1 MPKPVEFHFDF
12 VSPYSY
18 LAVTQFDALR
28 TRTGAEIVHKPFR
41 VLELMRLVG
50 NQPTPA
56 CQNKLN
62 YARVDLDRWAK
73 RYRVP
78 FRRNPHMGGF
88 DHDALRRAALVAIER
103 DHGDAAVLAIFHALW
118 AGEANLAE
126 SAVLASVLEEA
137 GVDGSRVVEQ
147 SRSPEYE
154 QQLEAATREAAARGV
169 FGSPTFFVGDQMF
182 FGNDRLGFV
191 ATALKQAD

>member
-73 RYRVP
+73 RYSVP

-88 DHDALRRAALVAIER
+88 DHDVLRRAALVAIER
-103 DHGDAAVLAIFHALW
+103 DQGDAAVLAIFHALW
-118 AGEANLAE
+118 AGEAKLAE